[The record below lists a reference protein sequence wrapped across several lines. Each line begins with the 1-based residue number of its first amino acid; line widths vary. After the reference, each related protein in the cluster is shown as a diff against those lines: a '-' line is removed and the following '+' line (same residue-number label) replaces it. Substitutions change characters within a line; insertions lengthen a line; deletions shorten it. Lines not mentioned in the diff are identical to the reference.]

1 MPSESSGSKKAW
13 YEILIA
19 LTPLIVG
26 VGVTGVG
33 AYFTQVNNYRQ
44 LQANELSAL
53 DKLRPLL
60 ISNDPFDREFAYASF
75 VALGHQDL
83 TLRLMRLKQDS
94 AGRAVA
100 QRMQSDDAMRGAAGE
115 ALSAIPA
122 ELYIH
127 IASEAQRAQ
136 ANALAEAL
144 RRSGFSVAPLEMVAG
159 KHDSPPRDN
168 LLYFNAQ
175 DKTAADK
182 VAYVMRA
189 QGMQELAVDEVAHS
203 RARPGSL
210 EIWFAASQTAAASA
224 AAQKAGGANPKTL
237 AAQAAPAKP

>member
-1 MPSESSGSKKAW
+1 MPTDTAAPKKTW
-13 YEILIA
+13 YEIFIA

-44 LQANELSAL
+44 LQENELTAL

-60 ISNDPFDREFAYASF
+60 ISTNPFDREFAYASF
-75 VALGHQDL
+75 VALGHEEL
-83 TLRLMRLKQDS
+83 ALNLMRLKQDS

-100 QRMQSDDAMRGAAGE
+100 QRMQANSNDAMQSKANAA
-115 ALSAIPA
+115 LNTIPA
-122 ELYIH
+122 EIYIH
-127 IASEAQRAQ
+127 IAAETQRAK
-136 ANALAEAL
+136 ATEVGEAL
-144 RRSGFSVAPLEMVAG
+144 RRSGYSIAPIALIENNAP
-159 KHDSPPRDN
+159 SPARDN

-182 VAYVMRA
+182 VAGVMREH
-189 QGMQELAVDEVAHS
+189 GIKEVAVDEIAHN

-210 EIWFAASQTAAASA
+210 EVWFAAS
-224 AAQKAGGANPKTL
+224 AAQPANGDVAGR
-237 AAQAAPAKP
+237 